1 MIGNAV
7 LRGASA
13 RRAGA
18 PTRVVY
24 VPIGSAKL
32 FVTTGSSE
40 IATHRVLL
48 VHGTFAASNSSE
60 GDAWWQ
66 QGSDFHGWLHARL
79 NQTLGPTEVI
89 PFHWSGANSEAD
101 RVQAGLAL
109 AAVIEGWASRSDPV
123 HLVGHSHGGSVLW
136 NALRF
141 TNQGLRKH
149 RRVADHPT
157 VTNRDAL
164 PAISQA
170 EPLSSLV
177 SWTTVGTPYLRSST
191 QDLRAF
197 GGRFRRALTRVI
209 ATILMMFA
217 WVVFPLTCVALGAAV
232 LFQVHEGVQDH
243 YLVYVA
249 LIAVLVVSAL
259 VVFLVYPVLYSW
271 AKRDEAVHE
280 VRREEAAST
289 WAWQA
294 FGSQWLGIWDAEDE
308 AISGL
313 RSALQLPT
321 GMVRPMSAFSPPG
334 AFEVEDRYFRANR
347 FFRAP
352 AVSLFNR
359 FLVNRL
365 DRFVV
370 DTLKSR
376 AYGNDRSHVNVADV
390 DTQPFGGVAP
400 HQPLPDAISQAIYE
414 KVEAQSTGSVS
425 HVRKTLARV
434 ASEGFA
440 AMGSLGEGL
449 SGHELVHTAYFSCE
463 PVAELIA
470 RHIELEVLSETA
482 LPDDALTQWLVSQ
495 KRASSTHQIDP
506 G

>member
-1 MIGNAV
+1 MLDI
-7 LRGASA
+7 ASA
-13 RRAGA
+13 TLIDAIRR
-18 PTRVVY
+18 
-24 VPIGSAKL
+24 SAI
-32 FVTTGSSE
+32 T
-40 IATHRVLL
+40 THRVIL
-48 VHGTFAASNSSE
+48 VHGTFAASDSGE

-66 QGSDFHGWLHARL
+66 KGSDFHRWLQNRL
-79 NQTLGPTEVI
+79 TQTLGAADVI

-101 RVQAGLAL
+101 RVQAGLSL
-109 AAVIEGWASRSDPV
+109 AAVMETCASRGDHI

-164 PAISQA
+164 PSISQA
-170 EPLSSLV
+170 QPLSTLV
-177 SWTTVGTPYLRSST
+177 SWTTVGTPFLKSST
-191 QDLRAF
+191 HDAQAT
-197 GGRFRRALTRVI
+197 GGRFRRGLTRVF
-209 ATILMMFA
+209 ATILTIVAWLVFA
-217 WVVFPLTCVALGAAV
+217 LASAALVAAV
-232 LFQVHEGVQDH
+232 IFQIQHRVPDAALI
-243 YLVYVA
+243 YMT
-249 LIAVLVVSAL
+249 LIAVVLASAL
-259 VVFLVYPVLYSW
+259 LLFLLYPVLYSW

-280 VRREEAAST
+280 VRREEAASN
-289 WAWQA
+289 WAWHA

-313 RSALQLPT
+313 RSALQLPS
-321 GMVRPMSAFSPPG
+321 GMVRPLPAFSPPG

-359 FLVNRL
+359 FLVKRL
-365 DRFVV
+365 DRFVL
-370 DTLKSR
+370 DTLKSK
-376 AYGNDRSHVNVADV
+376 AYGNDRSHVHITKV
-390 DTQPFGGVAP
+390 DTQPFGSVAA
-400 HQPLPDAISQAIYE
+400 HLPLPDVVSHAIYE
-414 KVEAQSTGSVS
+414 RVEAQSTGSVS

-449 SGHELVHTAYFSCE
+449 SGHELVHTSYFACD

-470 RHIELEVLSETA
+470 RHIERQALGETA
-482 LPDDALTQWLVSQ
+482 LPDDALTAWLASQ
-495 KRASSTHQIDP
+495 KRASSSHQH
-506 G
+506 